1 MRLLTPDPMDTG
13 MTTEAANAATVSA
26 AERTPA
32 AERGLRSACHRS
44 RAAPGALPVV
54 SPVAAGGEA
63 ELSMV
68 LAHTG
73 HWLNNLIYLAP
84 VLLVVA
90 ALGVQRLRDR
100 RAGITPRERDAL
112 DQDSLDDV
120 LDGRR

>member
-1 MRLLTPDPMDTG
+1 
-13 MTTEAANAATVSA
+13 
-26 AERTPA
+26 
-32 AERGLRSACHRS
+32 
-44 RAAPGALPVV
+44 
-54 SPVAAGGEA
+54 
-63 ELSMV
+63 MV

-73 HWLNNLIYLAP
+73 HWLNNLIYIAP